1 MSESFN
7 YIKKKTKFT
16 QISNICLYDNRLN
29 LDTRGLMCI
38 LLSYPDDWQFYNR
51 SIAKISNIG
60 VDKLNKLYRQL
71 EKYGYLKRTKKRD
84 DKGKFR
90 GFEFEICDEGTL
102 EIKTL
107 LESTTV
113 KTPLWQKSV
122 LDTSVTV
129 KSVTNNINLT
139 NTNNKYDV
147 IDDNY
152 QEKMNELNQKL
163 LQKQLKKDM
172 KIQKLENLA
181 VSTQNQID
189 F

>member
-71 EKYGYLKRTKKRD
+71 EKYGYLKRTKRRD

-102 EIKTL
+102 EIKIPL
-107 LESTTV
+107 KSTTV
-113 KTPLWQKSV
+113 KTPLWEKSALDMSVTAKSV
-122 LDTSVTV
+122 AT
-129 KSVTNNINLT
+129 NINLT
-139 NTNNKYDV
+139 NTNNIYDV
-147 IDDNY
+147 TDSDY
-152 QEKMNELNQKL
+152 QDKMYELNQKL
-163 LQKQLKKDM
+163 LQKQLNKDILM
-172 KIQKLENLA
+172 QKLENLA

>member
-1 MSESFN
+1 MKN
-7 YIKKKTKFT
+7 RKKTKFT

-90 GFEFEICDEGTL
+90 GFEFEICDEGN
-102 EIKTL
+102 IKINN
-107 LESTTV
+107 SIKSRTV
-113 KTPLWQKSV
+113 EKPLRQKSV
-122 LDTSVTV
+122 TD
-129 KSVTNNINLT
+129 KSAATNT
-139 NTNNKYDV
+139 NTNNIYY
-147 IDDNY
+147 ITDDY
-152 QEKMNELNQKL
+152 QEKINELNQKL
-163 LQKQLKKDM
+163 LQKQLNKDIQ
-172 KIQKLENLA
+172 IQKMENLA
-181 VSTQNQID
+181 VSTQNQIN